1 MTSYHVINLWPK
13 RRKLSKL
20 TKNIKAD
27 FLKISRKIKKTDCT
41 QKEKMKEKHGLTI
54 QLKLIKLSGKFCV
67 GPPVMLQSSISE
79 NCTDMWVASCRLAW
93 CHLRLPISVVDRS
106 HINYY
111 HFLKSPTFFIMRN
124 FLRFYIYL
132 LINRGLIWILHT
144 FFKWILSENNK
155 C

>member
-79 NCTDMWVASCRLAW
+79 NCTDMWVAW
-93 CHLRLPISVVDRS
+93 CHLRLPISEVVLS
-106 HINYY
+106 HIITSSKAQ
-111 HFLKSPTFFIMRN
+111 LPS

-132 LINRGLIWILHT
+132 SINRKLIWILHT